1 MHYNKNYKMKK
12 LFVLSAF
19 VLMTLG
25 GFAQEPSAGYQFSVV
40 KENPITSIKNQGN
53 SGTCWSFSGLG
64 FLESEVIRMGKGEH
78 DLSEMYI
85 VRRNYDDKAKKYVRV
100 GGNLNFAQGGSFAD
114 VVETLNE
121 FGVIPEAS
129 YTGLNYGETTH
140 KHGEVEAGLSGYVKG
155 INENKNRRIS
165 PVWTQG
171 LNGILDAYF
180 GVVPQNFEY
189 QGKSYTPE
197 SYRQSLGLDADNYVS
212 LTSFTHHPFYVPFAL
227 EIPDNWRWSLSYNV
241 PIDELMQVF
250 DYAINNGYTVAWA
263 TDVSEIGFTRNGLA
277 VMPDEDAPENVGSD
291 QAHWLGLSQN
301 ERNNRIRT
309 KIEQGPVKEKT
320 ITQEMRQIAFDNQE
334 TTDDH
339 GMQIYG
345 IAKDQNGEKYY
356 MVKNSWGEAGAYKGI
371 WYASEP
377 FVKYK
382 TMSIVV
388 NKNAIP
394 KDIAKKLG
402 LK

>member
-1 MHYNKNYKMKK
+1 MRK
-12 LFVLSAF
+12 LF
-19 VLMTLG
+19 LMTLVLLSVG
-25 GFAQEPSAGYQFSVV
+25 MYSQSSGYQFTVV

-53 SGTCWSFSGLG
+53 SGTCWSFSGVA
-64 FLESEVIRMGKGEH
+64 FLESELIRTGKGEY

-85 VRRNYDDKAKKYVRV
+85 VRRNYADKADKYVRV

-114 VVETLNE
+114 VVETLDTYGVLPNE
-121 FGVIPEAS
+121 A

-155 INENKNRRIS
+155 VTENKNRRIS
-165 PVWTQG
+165 PVWANG
-171 LNGILDAYF
+171 FNGILDAYF
-180 GVVPQNFEY
+180 GIIPQNFQY
-189 QGKSYTPE
+189 QGKSYTPK
-197 SYRQSLGLDADNYVS
+197 SFAQSLGLESSNYIS
-212 LTSFTHHPFYVPFAL
+212 LTSFSHHPFYAPFAL
-227 EIPDNWRWSLSYNV
+227 EIPDNWRWALSYNL
-241 PIDELMQVF
+241 PLDEFIQVF
-250 DYAINNGYTVAWA
+250 DYAVNNGYTVAWA

-277 VMPDEDAPENVGSD
+277 VIPDEEAPENVGSD

-301 ERNNRIRT
+301 ERNSRIRS

-320 ITQEMRQIAFDNQE
+320 ITQELRQIAFDNQE

-345 IAKDQNGEKYY
+345 IAKDQNGSKYY
-356 MVKNSWGEAGAYKGI
+356 MVKNSWGETGAYKGL
-371 WYASEP
+371 WYASES

-382 TMSIVV
+382 TTNIVI
-388 NKNAIP
+388 NRAALP
-394 KDIAKKLG
+394 DAIAKKLG

>member
-1 MHYNKNYKMKK
+1 MKK
-12 LFVLSAF
+12 LVVLSAF
-19 VLMTLG
+19 ILLTLG
-25 GFAQEPSAGYQFSVV
+25 ISAQSAGSGYQFSVV

-85 VRRNYDDKAKKYVRV
+85 VRRNYADKADKFVRV

-121 FGVIPEAS
+121 YGVLPNEA
-129 YTGLNYGETTH
+129 YTGLNYGETMH

-155 INENKNRRIS
+155 VNENKNKRIS
-165 PVWTQG
+165 PVWKQG

-180 GVVPQNFEY
+180 GSVPQNFQY
-189 QGKSYTPE
+189 QGKSYTAG
-197 SYRQSLGLDADNYVS
+197 SLRQSLGLEASNYIS
-212 LTSFTHHPFYVPFAL
+212 LTSFTHHPFYAPFAL
-227 EIPDNWRWSLSYNV
+227 EIPDNWRWSLSYNL
-241 PIDELMQVF
+241 PIDELMQTI
-250 DYAINNGYTVAWA
+250 DDALNNGYTVAWA

-277 VMPDEDAPENVGSD
+277 VIPDDEAPENVGSD
-291 QAHWLGLSQN
+291 QAHWLGLSQT
-301 ERNNRIRT
+301 EKNNRIKA
-309 KIEQGPVKEKT
+309 KIEEGPVKEKT
-320 ITQEMRQIAFDNQE
+320 ITQEMRQIAYDNQE

-345 IAKDQNGEKYY
+345 IAKDQNGNKYY
-356 MVKNSWGEAGAYKGI
+356 LVKNSWGEAGAYKGI
-371 WYASEP
+371 WYASEA

-382 TMSIVV
+382 TMSVMIH
-388 NKNAIP
+388 KDALP
-394 KDIAKKLG
+394 KGIAKKLT

>member
-1 MHYNKNYKMKK
+1 MKK
-12 LFVLSAF
+12 LFLLSAF
-19 VLMTLG
+19 VLITLV
-25 GFAQEPSAGYQFSVV
+25 GFAQESATGYQFSVV

-64 FLESEVIRMGKGEH
+64 FLESEAIRMGKGEH

-85 VRRNYDDKAKKYVRV
+85 VRRNYNDKAKKYVRV

-121 FGVIPEAS
+121 YGVLPNET

-165 PVWTQG
+165 PVWTDG

-180 GVVPQNFEY
+180 GVIPQTFQYE
-189 QGKSYTPE
+189 GKSYTPE
-197 SYRQSLGLDADNYVS
+197 SFRQSLGLDADNYVS

-227 EIPDNWRWSLSYNV
+227 EIPDNWRWSMSYNV
-241 PIDELMQVF
+241 PLDELMQVF

-277 VMPDEDAPENVGSD
+277 VMPDEDAPENIGSD

-309 KIEQGPVKEKT
+309 KIEQGPVKEKA

-339 GMQIYG
+339 GMQIFG
-345 IAKDQNGEKYY
+345 IAKDQNGAKYY

-382 TMSIVV
+382 TMSIMV

>member
-1 MHYNKNYKMKK
+1 MKK
-12 LFVLSAF
+12 LVVLSAF
-19 VLMTLG
+19 VMLTLG
-25 GFAQEPSAGYQFSVV
+25 IGAQSTGSGYQFSVV

-85 VRRNYDDKAKKYVRV
+85 VRRNYADKADKYVRV

-121 FGVIPEAS
+121 YGVLPNDV

-140 KHGEVEAGLSGYVKG
+140 KHGEVEAGLAGYVKG
-155 INENKNRRIS
+155 INENKNKRIT
-165 PVWTQG
+165 PVWKQG

-180 GVVPQNFEY
+180 GTVSQNFQY
-189 QGKSYTPE
+189 QGKSYTAE
-197 SYRQSLGLDADNYVS
+197 SLRQSLGLDASNYIS
-212 LTSFTHHPFYVPFAL
+212 LTSYTHHPFYAPFAL
-227 EIPDNWRWSLSYNV
+227 EIPDNWRWSLSYNL
-241 PIDELMQVF
+241 PIEDLMQTI
-250 DYAINNGYTVAWA
+250 DDALNNGYTIAWA
-263 TDVSEIGFTRNGLA
+263 SDVSEIGFTRNGLA
-277 VMPDEDAPENVGSD
+277 VMPDDESPENVGSD
-291 QAHWLGLSQN
+291 QAHWLGLSQT
-301 ERNNRIRT
+301 EKNNRIKA
-309 KIEQGPVKEKT
+309 KIEEGPVREKV

-345 IAKDQNGEKYY
+345 IAKDQNGSKYY
-356 MVKNSWGEAGAYKGI
+356 LVKNSWGEAGAYKGI
-371 WYASEP
+371 WYASES

-382 TMSIVV
+382 TMSIVIY
-388 NKNAIP
+388 KDALP
-394 KDIAKKLG
+394 KAIAKKMKLN
-402 LK
+402 

>member
-1 MHYNKNYKMKK
+1 MKK
-12 LFVLSAF
+12 LFVLSAALLIA
-19 VLMTLG
+19 VGT
-25 GFAQEPSAGYQFSVV
+25 FAQSAYEFTTV

-85 VRRNYDDKAKKYVRV
+85 VRRNYADKAEKFVRV
-100 GGNLNFAQGGSFAD
+100 SGNLNFAQGGSFAD
-114 VVETLNE
+114 VIETLNE
-121 FGVIPEAS
+121 YGVLPNDA
-129 YTGLNYGETTH
+129 YAGLNYGETMH
-140 KHGEVEAGLSGYVKG
+140 KHGEVEAGLAGYVKG

-165 PVWTQG
+165 PVWKQG

-180 GVVPQNFEY
+180 GVVPQNFQY

-197 SYRQSLGLDADNYVS
+197 SLRQSLGLDANNYIS
-212 LTSFTHHPFYVPFAL
+212 LTSFTHHPFYAPFAL
-227 EIPDNWRWSLSYNV
+227 EIPDNWRWSLSYNL

-250 DYAINNGYTVAWA
+250 DNAINNGYTIAWA

-277 VMPDEDAPENVGSD
+277 VIPDEEAPENVGSD

-301 ERNNRIRT
+301 ERNSRLRA
-309 KIEQGPVKEKT
+309 KIEQGPMKEKV
-320 ITQEMRQIAFDNQE
+320 ITQEMRQIAYDNQE

-345 IAKDQNGEKYY
+345 IAKDQNGNKYY
-356 MVKNSWGEAGAYKGI
+356 IVKNSWGEAGAYKGI
-371 WYASEP
+371 WYASEA
-377 FVKYK
+377 FAKYK
-382 TMSIVV
+382 TMSIMIH
-388 NKNAIP
+388 KDALP

-402 LK
+402 IK